1 MSTYIN
7 ILKRDIRAELEYVR
21 DFDIREFQYPW
32 ELFACLSDALLRD
45 HVYSKYA
52 LEAVQQV
59 FHEMHIMASCLDND
73 QLN

>member
-21 DFDIREFQYPW
+21 DFDIREFQHPS
-32 ELFACLSDALLRD
+32 ELFAFLSDGLLRD

-52 LEAVQQV
+52 LDAIQRV